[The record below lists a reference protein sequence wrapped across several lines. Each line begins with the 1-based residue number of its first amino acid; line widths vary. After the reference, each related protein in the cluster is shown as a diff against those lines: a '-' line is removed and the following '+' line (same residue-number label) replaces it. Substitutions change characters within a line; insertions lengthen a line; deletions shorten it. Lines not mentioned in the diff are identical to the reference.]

1 MKAHLFGF
9 HTAENMQVDIRGLE
23 VYHARWACLGQ
34 TFCSISDSLHQVE
47 LVNEW
52 KQWSSKTIAAWWL
65 QVNAKATSTSLKL
78 PFLWLVL
85 NAMLVQLFAKFVLY
99 SSYILEMS
107 SLLRCSLKSS
117 RWLCDFSLH
126 LRLALKTEV
135 FWLPRLWKCC
145 KTAAWQNCWCDLEVT
160 LKWSL
165 AREIHHMILWIYLEV
180 LPEIEAMGESRRLV
194 SPANCIGRSSF
205 LSTFQTWANDSCDL
219 QMHRGVNGC

>member
-1 MKAHLFGF
+1 MIESWLFSWVKIFLGNY
-9 HTAENMQVDIRGLE
+9 TKQVMIWLWFCKCWDT
-23 VYHARWACLGQ
+23 WDTCK
-34 TFCSISDSLHQVE
+34 TFFK
-47 LVNEW
+47 